1 MPQPDAA
8 GQPTPPEWPQVLQ
21 DLWPAVRRAWFFAVV
36 ASLLL
41 LAPTFYMFEVYG
53 RVVNSRSH
61 MTLAMLTLAVVLAYA
76 VMETLEWARN
86 EVMREAATWFDRCLA
101 PRVVDAIHEGNLR
114 RLGAGTVQPM
124 VDLRVVRDFFNQ
136 PAVAAAMEA
145 PVALVF
151 LLILFIV
158 HPWLGWA
165 ALVGALIQVALAWS
179 NERMTQPPLS
189 AANRAA
195 IAAQQT
201 ADGMLRNAE
210 VVEAMGM
217 LRSIHARWWKQQQT
231 FLDLQALASNRA
243 GAFAALT
250 KWIQTVWGS
259 LLLGLGAWLV
269 LENTLPGG
277 GAMMI
282 VASVLGGRV
291 LAPLVQLVTQWRSV
305 IQARDAWGRLIKLLA
320 QVPPASDALPLP
332 APRGHVSVEG
342 IVVAPPGTPTTIL
355 RSVAFALQPGEA
367 LAVVGPSGAGKT
379 TLARALV
386 GLWPSMAG
394 KVRLDGADVY
404 TWRKDELGPHI
415 GYLPQGVELL
425 EGTVAENIARFGEV
439 DMRRVR
445 EAAALVGLDALIES
459 LPQGYDTW
467 VGPEG
472 AVLSGGQR
480 QRVALA
486 RALYGDPV
494 LVVLDEPNA
503 SLDEAGDAALVHAIR
518 TLKARGTTFVVMTHR
533 TSVLT
538 VVDKMLVLVEGAVK
552 AFGPRDDVLAALRA
566 GHAPAHV
573 SATRTA

>member
-305 IQARDAWGRLIKLLA
+305 IQARDAWGRLTKLLA